1 MSDKQLNEYSTNL
14 ERFFNLKNKY
24 DSKRAREIQRLIA
37 NQDLSQKERQ
47 IKWRETANLCVN
59 CNKKG
64 GTIFETKRDSFRV
77 VCGNVENPC
86 SLNIQFTR
94 QQRDNLND
102 KIIHYIT
109 TLQQSKEAIV
119 RLKLDY
125 LMGFI
130 SEEESIVEFT
140 TLKKQ
145 LEIDYDKMRELI
157 ERFHKIVDNLDNLEE
172 VAAKQSE
179 RGEAIRSI
187 KQHILKFQQ
196 TGNRGEITEAVEI
209 YINDLQRL
217 IQELRTLQLREQ
229 YITVDDKDVKRLIKR
244 EYGLRELEIP
254 RVMN

>member
-14 ERFFNLKNKY
+14 ERFYNLKNKY
-24 DSKRAREIQRLIA
+24 DTKRAREIQRLIA

-47 IKWRETANLCVN
+47 IKWREMANLCVN

-64 GTIFETKRDSFRV
+64 GTIFETKSDSFRV
-77 VCGNVENPC
+77 VCGNVDNPC

-102 KIIHYIT
+102 KIIQYIT

-145 LEIDYDKMRELI
+145 LEIDYDKMRELV

-172 VAAKQSE
+172 VAAKQNE
-179 RGEAIRSI
+179 RREGIRSI
-187 KQHILKFQQ
+187 KRHMLKFQQ
-196 TGNRGEITEAVEI
+196 TGNRGDITEAVEI

-217 IQELRTLQLREQ
+217 IEELRTLQLREQ
-229 YITVDDKDVKRLIKR
+229 YITIDDKDVKRLIKK

-254 RVMN
+254 REMA

>member
-1 MSDKQLNEYSTNL
+1 MSNKELNAYSTNL
-14 ERFFNLKNKY
+14 ERFYSLKNKY
-24 DSKRAREIQRLIA
+24 ESKQSKIIQRLIA
-37 NQDLSQKERQ
+37 NQDLSQKERR
-47 IKWRETANLCVN
+47 IKWRETANVCVN

-64 GTIFETKRDSFRV
+64 GTIFETKSDLFRA
-77 VCGNVENPC
+77 VCGNVESPC
-86 SLNIQFTR
+86 SLNIQFNR

-102 KIIHYIT
+102 KILEYIT
-109 TLQQSKEAIV
+109 LLQQSKEAIV

-145 LEIDYDKMRELI
+145 LEIDYDKMRELV

-172 VAAKQSE
+172 IKAKQNE
-179 RGEAIRSI
+179 RGEAITLI

-209 YINDLQRL
+209 YINDIQRL
-217 IQELRTLQLREQ
+217 IQELQTLQLHEQ
-229 YITVDDKDVKRLIKR
+229 YITIDDKDVKRLVKK
-244 EYGLRELEIP
+244 EYGLRDLEIP
-254 RVMN
+254 RERS